1 LACLS
6 KPSAKQLFSRE
17 IENRKLKLAIAVN
30 RSSLLHIIERLE
42 GFLGRLPE
50 TIRRP
55 VLHELTPLKELFLQQ
70 RAPRF
75 VVTGSNRRPLQDIV
89 SALFAWTPPPGSNDL
104 LMELFRWHAM
114 DIGGRGTASFLDAR
128 GADRETPDKIREELQ
143 AEPADVLLHLVD
155 DNIEQTELDNLSS
168 FLGATPAGAHQPKV
182 IGLVWP
188 ESPLHSRGHRNGENA
203 GSAPLKVRSKLQ
215 TALQERAG
223 IGPQLLQ
230 VIEISAESRETAAQ
244 QFMALLTRN
253 ITNEARVE
261 MARIAQD
268 RAAQGE
274 IAQTLVKST
283 TAICAA
289 IGAQPIPLADL
300 PILTAL
306 QLTMVAGV
314 MYISGRERSLRA
326 ATEFVAA
333 LGVNVG
339 AGMVLREGARAL
351 LKFFPGWGN
360 VVCGAVA
367 GAGTYAIGRAA
378 TVYFLE
384 GLSLKEARQAYL
396 SSRKKRPRP
405 QPAAIREIEASAAP
419 GQPAREPGQ

>member
-1 LACLS
+1 M
-6 KPSAKQLFSRE
+6 
-17 IENRKLKLAIAVN
+17 NRP
-30 RSSLLHIIERLE
+30 SLLHIIERLE

-75 VVTGSNRRPLQDIV
+75 VLTGANRLPLQEIV
-89 SALFAWTPPPGSNDL
+89 ATIFNWAPPAESHDL
-104 LMELFRWHAM
+104 LMELFRWHA
-114 DIGGRGTASFLDAR
+114 IELGGRGTVSFLDAR
-128 GADRETPDKIREELQ
+128 GADTPARVKIEEELKTQ
-143 AEPADVLLHLVD
+143 PGDVFLHLAD
-155 DNIEQTELDNLSS
+155 DDDHEIEQPELDNL
-168 FLGATPAGAHQPKV
+168 ATLAAFNRIEHPPKI

-188 ESPLHSRGHRNGENA
+188 HLSARPITHHNGD
-203 GSAPLKVRSKLQ
+203 APATPRLQMRARLQ
-215 TALQERAG
+215 TALREHHAIAPR
-223 IGPQLLQ
+223 LLQ
-230 VIEISAESRETAAQ
+230 VVEMRGDASVQLMT
-244 QFMALLTRN
+244 LLSGN
-253 ITNEARVE
+253 MPNEARVE
-261 MARIAQD
+261 MARIAHD
-268 RAAQGE
+268 RGVQTE

-300 PILTAL
+300 PILTML
-306 QLTMVAGV
+306 QLVMVSGI

-339 AGMVLREGARAL
+339 AGMILREGARAL

-378 TVYFLE
+378 IVYFLE
-384 GLSLKEARQAYL
+384 GLTLMDARRAYL
-396 SSRKKRPRP
+396 SSRKKRTRP
-405 QPAAIREIEASAAP
+405 EARPIKQIQAAR
-419 GQPAREPGQ
+419 

>member
-1 LACLS
+1 MSDRYGLFGFRAS
-6 KPSAKQLFSRE
+6 FVIRHSAFVIFLM
-17 IENRKLKLAIAVN
+17 NRP
-30 RSSLLHIIERLE
+30 SLLHIIERLE
-42 GFLGRLPE
+42 GFLAKLPE

-55 VLHELTPLKELFLQQ
+55 VMQELTPLKELFLQQ

-75 VVTGSNRRPLQDIV
+75 VLTGSNRLPLQQV
-89 SALFAWTPPPGSNDL
+89 VGALFAWTPPPETPDL
-104 LMELFRWHAM
+104 LMELFRWHGM
-114 DIGGRGTASFLDAR
+114 ELGGRGMVSFLDAR
-128 GADRETPDKIREELQ
+128 GADARTLPKIHEELREQ
-143 AEPADVLLHLVD
+143 PADIVLHLADEAID
-155 DNIEQTELDNLSS
+155 DSELANLARFLDADPPGHASPKLIGIVLSS
-168 FLGATPAGAHQPKV
+168 RPRRHHNGEKPASSSLRTQLQNTLQQQSDLGAH
-182 IGLVWP
+182 
-188 ESPLHSRGHRNGENA
+188 
-203 GSAPLKVRSKLQ
+203 
-215 TALQERAG
+215 
-223 IGPQLLQ
+223 LLQ
-230 VIEISAESRETAAQ
+230 VIEISADTGDAGARQLMT
-244 QFMALLTRN
+244 LLARS
-253 ITNEARVE
+253 IANEARVE

-268 RAAQGE
+268 RAAQAE
-274 IAQTLVKST
+274 IAQMLVKST

-306 QLTMVAGV
+306 QLTMVAGI

-378 TVYFLE
+378 IVYFLE
-384 GLSLKEARQAYL
+384 GLSLKDARRAYL
-396 SSRKKRPRP
+396 SSRRKPPRP
-405 QPAAIREIEASAAP
+405 EAHPIKQIGAAR
-419 GQPAREPGQ
+419 